1 MRRGNSG
8 IVVTAWRGLV
18 EVSNAPAS
26 LCSVLVAHRKVREQ
40 RGGRVVYTAER
51 EQLYDLREDIP
62 GTLTTH
68 EGFLDRVTKHLDA
81 RGKSYRFVDRRK
93 PPPKVDYSRLAGA
106 RLRDG
111 QDKVLALITTSR
123 AGGIVKCTGGY
134 GKSHLIGFLAKLYEG
149 RARLMVVSSALSVVR
164 TLVDRMRG
172 EIGRDKVCGVGG
184 AYKGFCPSS
193 DVAVVSRGS
202 MHKVPDD
209 WPDILVYD
217 EVHGAGAG
225 ATAEA
230 IMRFSKAVKWGFS
243 ATPQGR
249 SDGTDAVVEALF
261 GKIRFTYDY
270 DKAEAGGIVVP
281 ITAHML
287 PVGGSVVYDNEMQK
301 SLRGIVYNNLRNRAI
316 AQAVAGIPRDV
327 KTLVITATAEH
338 AILLSRLL
346 DGFALN
352 FSNLSRSG
360 HNRLRRKGVID
371 AAWRRPSN
379 GDLLRRF
386 RDGEVMRVV
395 STGSWSEGVDFPDL
409 RCLVRADGSRG
420 FIRGVQTG
428 LRLSRTAEGKSDAV
442 IIDFLDDFGEVFANR
457 AADRVRHYESQGWTV
472 VEGPPRWEQ
481 KE

>member
-1 MRRGNSG
+1 MNKE

-18 EVSNAPAS
+18 EVSNAPAG
-26 LCSVLVAHRKVREQ
+26 LRDVLVAHRKVREQ
-40 RGGRVVYTAER
+40 VRGRVTYTTER
-51 EQLYDLREDIP
+51 EELYDLREDLP

-68 EGFLDRVTKHLDA
+68 EGFLDRVVKYLEA
-81 RGKSYRFVDRRK
+81 RGRAYRLVERRS
-93 PPPKVDYSRLAGA
+93 PPPKVDYSRLAGS

-111 QDKVLALITTSR
+111 QDKVLAMITTSR
-123 AGGIVKCTGGY
+123 AGGIVNCTGGY
-134 GKSHLIGFLAKLYEG
+134 GKSHLIGFLARLYEG
-149 RARLMVVSSALSVVR
+149 RANLMVVSSALSVVR
-164 TLVDRMRG
+164 TLIDRIRD
-172 EIGRDKVCGVGG
+172 EIGAEKVCGVGG
-184 AYKGFCPSS
+184 SYKGFRPTAS
-193 DVAVVSRGS
+193 VAVVSRGS

-209 WPDILVYD
+209 WPDVLLYD

-270 DKAEAGGIVVP
+270 GKAEAGGIVVP
-281 ITAHML
+281 ITAYML
-287 PVGGSVVYDNEMQK
+287 PVGGYVTYDSEMQK
-301 SLRGIVYNNLRNRAI
+301 NLRGIVYNSARNRAI
-316 AQAVAGIPRDV
+316 AQAVSDIPADV
-327 KTLVITATAEH
+327 KTLIITATAEH

-360 HNRLRRKGVID
+360 YNRLRRKGVID
-371 AAWRRPSN
+371 AAWKRPSN
-379 GDLLRRF
+379 GDLLRKF
-386 RDGEVMRVV
+386 RDGDVMRVV

-409 RCLVRADGSRG
+409 RCLVRADGRRG

-428 LRLSRTAEGKSDAV
+428 LRLSRAAEGKRDAT
-442 IIDFLDDFGEVFANR
+442 IIDFQDDFGEVFENR
-457 AADRVRHYESQGWTV
+457 AADRVKHYRSQGWTV
-472 VEGPPRWEQ
+472 VEGSPQW
-481 KE
+481 KT